1 MIFLASISCSSFLQV
16 QLFLLCFCYCFP
28 DYFWLFCFYV
38 RMLSITN
45 EFFLMKAHTFSCKSY
60 YTCQIKY
67 KELWMYRFKRIKRRK
82 YISLLW
88 KFGNSEKSSQLA
100 YKCIGASFPSMG
112 GSAAWLLSCHSSWLM
127 SHPSFYSLLMCTSL
141 CLYHLLD
148 LLVFFGHLLLE
159 IILKSA
165 IAIVLYKIVE
175 GFLRNRLHL
184 VKDLLV

>member
-1 MIFLASISCSSFLQV
+1 
-16 QLFLLCFCYCFP
+16 
-28 DYFWLFCFYV
+28 
-38 RMLSITN
+38 
-45 EFFLMKAHTFSCKSY
+45 
-60 YTCQIKY
+60 
-67 KELWMYRFKRIKRRK
+67 MYRFKTIKRRK

-88 KFGNSEKSSQLA
+88 KFRNSEKSSHLA
-100 YKCIGASFPSMG
+100 YKCIGPSFPSMG

-127 SHPSFYSLLMCTSL
+127 PHLSFYSLLMCTSL

-184 VKDLLV
+184 VKDLLAKAEIRRMLQNKIKCIGMLDLGRNFPFWSPVVAHNELKQNEIKINA

>member
-1 MIFLASISCSSFLQV
+1 
-16 QLFLLCFCYCFP
+16 
-28 DYFWLFCFYV
+28 
-38 RMLSITN
+38 
-45 EFFLMKAHTFSCKSY
+45 
-60 YTCQIKY
+60 
-67 KELWMYRFKRIKRRK
+67 MYRFKRIKRRK

-112 GSAAWLLSCHSSWLM
+112 GSAAWLILSFLM
-127 SHPSFYSLLMCTSL
+127 ANATSFFLFFACVQPSAFTTYPSFYSLLMCTSL

-184 VKDLLV
+184 VKDFLV